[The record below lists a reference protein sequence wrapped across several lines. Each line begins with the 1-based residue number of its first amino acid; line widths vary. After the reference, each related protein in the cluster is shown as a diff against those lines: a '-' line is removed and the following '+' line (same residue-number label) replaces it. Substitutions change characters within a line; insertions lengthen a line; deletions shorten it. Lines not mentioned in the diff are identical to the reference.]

1 MGNARRRRL
10 TPQPRA
16 RGQSL
21 PLIGLMIAIIVGMV
35 GLSVDVGNT
44 FSEERRAVTAAN
56 TAAMAAMNRYI
67 ARIESTTNQN
77 IYQTIV
83 DSLRANGVQVTAPGA
98 EPQPGELTLEALYL
112 DAQGR
117 PITTG
122 SPFITNDTN
131 PVPNNVAFIQ
141 VGLRGRVDTSF
152 ARVVGRNDL
161 PIDAMAHAGTCT
173 SNSGVYPITVSS
185 RVIEGNRF
193 INPNNPDQNWREVTY
208 DSRDISG
215 RFTAMRVIVS
225 GATTPGNFSWLRWRD
240 SIPGATSEQRLAASL
255 TGEGNLGEG
264 FEEAPWPT
272 PQDRPATYP
281 EQPGVLNVGDW
292 VWGAT
297 GYMNSNDVR
306 DALDEHIRVGTRMV
320 LPIHSNAV
328 MQGNNSRFH
337 IARLG
342 LFVVLDKGQTR
353 NDKWLDMIFL
363 GDARP
368 QQRACLYTGVID
380 PNTEG
385 IVELIG
391 SVSIWPE
398 YQHRPQARRPIQY
411 VVVLDVSG
419 SMSADFEGRCDRTT
433 VSNPPAAGRRRGW
446 WRCAE
451 APPNADPPRAEVT
464 GTGPNYWWS
473 VESERRIT
481 VAKRALYTLVRST
494 NMPGNAEYDPS
505 RPPDQMALVWYSH
518 EVPSGNV
525 RSFSS
530 NPNTIISNI
539 DAAGAYNGDRYRTM
553 GGTNSAAGL
562 YRASLVLRDAP
573 RTVTQNGRTWEYK
586 RVVVFVTDGVA
597 NQFLN
602 RSARNLRAGTS
613 TADTYSNGHACRN
626 FGALVIENAACQ
638 TTDVG
643 GLSTGGGGIPAGLD
657 RPITQAV
664 KVSREDLQANGVEVY
679 SVALAHIPDTGLR
692 DGVASFPSYFF
703 SAKDLQRNADGST
716 NVDAIMQAINTMVET
731 GICEPRADAAWT
743 NVIPPANFQS
753 VGSLQYPNVGEVILT
768 DQSTGTQYRAPI
780 RADASRGGALSY
792 RFDRLPA
799 GSYRVQPYLFYR
811 HPLDPPSAG
820 PRRYSLIYQ
829 NEETVSEIVINVAP
843 NTSVG
848 SFTQTIRQDL
858 QLRLFGD
865 VCATS

>member
-1 MGNARRRRL
+1 M
-10 TPQPRA
+10 
-16 RGQSL
+16 
-21 PLIGLMIAIIVGMV
+21 PLIGLMIAIIIGMV

-56 TAAMAAMNRYI
+56 SAALAGMNTYI
-67 ARIESTTNQN
+67 GRSESTTNRVV
-77 IYQTIV
+77 YTAIV
-83 DSLRANGVQVTAPGA
+83 NSLNAHGVQVTAPGA
-98 EPQPGELTLEALYL
+98 EPQRDELTLQALYL

-122 SPFITNDTN
+122 SPFVTDDTN

-141 VGLRGRVDTSF
+141 VGLRGRVDTTF

-161 PIDAMAHAGTCT
+161 PINAMAHAGTCT
-173 SNSGVYPITVSS
+173 SNSGVYPITISS

-193 INPNNPDQNWREVTY
+193 INPNNPDQNWREVDY
-208 DSRDISG
+208 DSPDISG

-225 GATTPGNFSWLRWRD
+225 GETTPGNFSWLRWRD

-272 PQDRPATYP
+272 PQDRPDTYP

-292 VWGAT
+292 VWGSTAWPDS
-297 GYMNSNDVR
+297 GDVQE
-306 DALDEHIRVGTRMV
+306 ALDEHIRVGTRMV
-320 LPIHSNAV
+320 LPIHSNAAL
-328 MQGNNSRFH
+328 QGNNSRFH
-337 IARLG
+337 IVRLG

-353 NDKWLDMIFL
+353 NDKWLDMLFL

-398 YQHRPQARRPIQY
+398 YQYRPQARRPIQY

-433 VSNPPAAGRRRGW
+433 VSNPPAAGRARGW

-451 APPNADPPRAEVT
+451 APPNSNPPRAEVT

-494 NMPGNAEYDPS
+494 NMPGNAEYDSS
-505 RPPDQMALVWYSH
+505 RPPDTMALVWYTH
-518 EVPSGNV
+518 EVPSGNT
-525 RSFSS
+525 RGFST
-530 NPNTIISNI
+530 NPNTIINNI
-539 DAAGAYNGDRYRTM
+539 DAAGAYNNDRYRTS

-562 YRASLVLRDAP
+562 YRASLLISNAP
-573 RTVTQNGRTWEYK
+573 RTVTQNGQTWEYK

-597 NQFLN
+597 NQFLDRN
-602 RSARNLRAGTS
+602 ASNLRAGQSIATTYTS
-613 TADTYSNGHACRN
+613 GHYCRT
-626 FGALVIENAACQ
+626 FGDLVIENAACQ

-643 GLSTGGGGIPAGLD
+643 GLSTGGGGVRAGLD

-664 KVSREDLQANGVEVY
+664 QVSRQDLQANGIEVY
-679 SVALAHIPDTGLR
+679 AVALSHIPDTGLR

-703 SAKDLQRNADGST
+703 SARDLQRNADGST
-716 NVDAIMQAINTMVET
+716 NVDAIMRAINTMVET
-731 GICEPRADAAWT
+731 GICEPRSDAAWT

-753 VGSLQYPNVGEVILT
+753 VGSLQYPTVGEVILT
-768 DQSTGTQYRAPI
+768 DQSTGTRYTAPI

-811 HPLDPPSAG
+811 HPLDPPSVG

-829 NEETVSEIVINVAP
+829 NEETVSDIVINVAP
-843 NTSVG
+843 NTTVG

-865 VCATS
+865 VCATN